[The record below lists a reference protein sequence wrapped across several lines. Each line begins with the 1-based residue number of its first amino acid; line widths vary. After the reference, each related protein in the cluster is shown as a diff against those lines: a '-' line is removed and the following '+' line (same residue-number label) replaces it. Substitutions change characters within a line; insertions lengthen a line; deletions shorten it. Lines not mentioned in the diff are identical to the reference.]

1 MTDPYSVLGVSR
13 DASDDEIKKAYRNL
27 SRKYHPDA
35 NINNPNKDQA
45 EAKFKEVQQAYQQ
58 IMKER
63 EYGSSGN
70 YGPYSQNGYGP
81 FRGFYGE
88 YRQTGNAGNAG
99 QESEQDLHL
108 RAAAN
113 FINNGRYQEA
123 MNVLNGINEHTAQ
136 WYYYSAIA
144 NSGLGNNA
152 TALQHAKEALRMEPA
167 NYQYQ
172 MLVNQFESGG
182 SWYRQYASFIFLIAS
197 AACSVRNVTSAHG
210 NPPSHNAFARGFA
223 SCASSS
229 FTTGTIPI
237 FLILSNNIPCS
248 IMCLLRKM
256 VDRIVNFLTICKTY
270 RFFCYFSL

>member
-108 RAAAN
+108 RAAAQLHQQRPVSGSN
-113 FINNGRYQEA
+113 ERIKRNQRAYCPVVLLQCDCQFRSRQQCNGP
-123 MNVLNGINEHTAQ
+123 
-136 WYYYSAIA
+136 SAC
-144 NSGLGNNA
+144 
-152 TALQHAKEALRMEPA
+152 QR
-167 NYQYQ
+167 
-172 MLVNQFESGG
+172 
-182 SWYRQYASFIFLIAS
+182 S
-197 AACSVRNVTSAHG
+197 APHGTSQL
-210 NPPSHNAFARGFA
+210 S
-223 SCASSS
+223 
-229 FTTGTIPI
+229 IPDV
-237 FLILSNNIPCS
+237 S
-248 IMCLLRKM
+248 
-256 VDRIVNFLTICKTY
+256 
-270 RFFCYFSL
+270 

>member
-70 YGPYSQNGYGP
+70 YGPCSQNGYGP

-182 SWYRQYASFIFLIAS
+182 SWYRQRQNPYTTTFGGGSDWCVKLCIANIVCNLC
-197 AACSVRNVTSAHG
+197 CSG
-210 NPPSHNAFARGFA
+210 G
-223 SCASSS
+223 
-229 FTTGTIPI
+229 
-237 FLILSNNIPCS
+237 
-248 IMCLLRKM
+248 MCCGAPGGYSGGHYM
-256 VDRIVNFLTICKTY
+256 
-270 RFFCYFSL
+270 

>member
-1 MTDPYSVLGVSR
+1 MTDPYSVLEVSR

-63 EYGSSGN
+63 EYSSSGN

-88 YRQTGNAGNAG
+88 YRQAGNAGNAG

-123 MNVLNGINEHTAQ
+123 MNVLNGISDHTAQ

-144 NSGLGNNA
+144 NSGLGNNV

-182 SWYRQYASFIFLIAS
+182 SWYRQRQNPYTTTFGGGSDWCVKLCIANIVCNLC
-197 AACSVRNVTSAHG
+197 CSG
-210 NPPSHNAFARGFA
+210 G
-223 SCASSS
+223 
-229 FTTGTIPI
+229 
-237 FLILSNNIPCS
+237 
-248 IMCLLRKM
+248 MCCGAPGGYSGGHYM
-256 VDRIVNFLTICKTY
+256 
-270 RFFCYFSL
+270 